1 MENFVTLAIPAL
13 LLLALVRMM
22 LVPMKLGYKLIL
34 NSASGFVCLWL
45 LNWVSGLTGI
55 FFPIN
60 VITVLVAGFLGLPGM
75 GALALV
81 QVAL

>member
-22 LVPMKLGYKLIL
+22 LVPMKLGYKLVL
-34 NSASGFVCLWL
+34 NSACGFVCLWL
-45 LNWVSGLTGI
+45 LNWISGFTGI

-60 VITVLVAGFLGLPGM
+60 VITVLVAGFLGIPGM
-75 GALALV
+75 GLLALL
-81 QVAL
+81 QVAV